1 MDSNVNCFCEDEI
14 IICEGDTVPCMY
26 YVLSG
31 TALLYLNYHEKD
43 EILLGACSTGK
54 VFHEMGMLNN
64 SPSLYTAVA
73 YSNET
78 KILKITQDNFVEF
91 IKNYPESTI
100 FILKNMAR
108 INSMLIKNIELLS
121 EEIMKTTDISK
132 KNKELKESIAR
143 YSVRGIEAYIN
154 TQKNQIN
161 SNGSLYNCTN

>member
-91 IKNYPESTI
+91 IKLFQYAS
-100 FILKNMAR
+100 F
-108 INSMLIKNIELLS
+108 
-121 EEIMKTTDISK
+121 
-132 KNKELKESIAR
+132 
-143 YSVRGIEAYIN
+143 
-154 TQKNQIN
+154 QKNRIQENVKGIMI
-161 SNGSLYNCTN
+161 GFVLMKLR